1 MGNAATGFF
10 VVFAMIAGVVGV
22 ASCISGIS
30 HLRYWDIDSLPAAAS
45 AATISWS
52 LTALAMGYNNTTIS
66 QLPFHFYSKN
76 LAFFLL
82 TMSQNCSFFLLDL
95 HAKRLNFIS
104 GMPVW

>member
-22 ASCISGIS
+22 VSCISGIS

-76 LAFFLL
+76 LAFFFTKLF
-82 TMSQNCSFFLLDL
+82 FFLLDL